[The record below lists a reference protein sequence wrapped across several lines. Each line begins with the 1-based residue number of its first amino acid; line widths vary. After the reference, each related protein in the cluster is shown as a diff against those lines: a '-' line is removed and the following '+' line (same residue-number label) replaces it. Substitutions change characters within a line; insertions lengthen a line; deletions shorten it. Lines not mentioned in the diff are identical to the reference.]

1 MNPATPH
8 ASQTNILSSLCTP
21 PLHLA
26 DWCKAQK
33 VKRPLQLVHV
43 QRLLHNGQAAHSQP
57 SRPTYM
63 RSNKLAKM
71 PSCWVPL
78 LGGQGVEA
86 EKQVTGSVQSRGH
99 PPPTKKLFVSPDIK
113 AHPESQKTQGS
124 LGNDHKEFLL
134 RYWEES
140 IFDKII
146 H

>member
-1 MNPATPH
+1 MPPKQI
-8 ASQTNILSSLCTP
+8 SCSLYTP

-86 EKQVTGSVQSRGH
+86 EEQVTGSVQSRGH
-99 PPPTKKLFVSPDIK
+99 PPPHQKVVCFPRYQSPSSLKKRRGHWKVITRNFFLGIGRKIFLTK
-113 AHPESQKTQGS
+113 
-124 LGNDHKEFLL
+124 
-134 RYWEES
+134 
-140 IFDKII
+140 
-146 H
+146 